1 VRARARYRCA
11 AIVLVLLSV
20 TMCARV
26 EDPGSR
32 ATSPAGPPRIPGG
45 SITVAAAGDISCP
58 PDDSAFEGEDPSEC
72 QQHATAALL
81 GDADAV
87 LALGDLQYPD
97 GTLRTFELGY
107 DVSWGPYADKTYPAA
122 GNHDYHVDGATGYF
136 DYWASKDRPTGG
148 EGSGYYSFDLG
159 SWHLLAL
166 NSECDAVSC
175 EEGSSQNDFLEG
187 DLMRTSQPCLL
198 AFWHHPLFNSGATHG
213 DSAPS
218 GARAFWDDLT
228 AARADIVLNGHEHN
242 YQRYGKQ
249 TGAGRAATEG
259 IRQFVVGTG
268 GKSLYPL
275 LVEKDPHFE
284 AGQATDFGVL
294 KLYLGAGAYSWEFV
308 AIDGTL
314 LDSGGPVP
322 CN

>member
-1 VRARARYRCA
+1 MWV
-11 AIVLVLLSV
+11 VLVVLCL
-20 TMCARV
+20 TMCAQV

-32 ATSPAGPPRIPGG
+32 PTSPVRSPRLPDG

-58 PDDSAFEGEDPSEC
+58 SDDSDFEGEDPSEC

-81 GDADAV
+81 VDADAV
-87 LALGDLQYPD
+87 LVLGDLQYPD
-97 GTLRTFELGY
+97 GTLGTFEAGY
-107 DVSWGPYADKTYPAA
+107 DVSWGRYADKTYPAV
-122 GNHDYHVDGATGYF
+122 GNHEYHVDDAAGYF
-136 DYWASKDRPTGG
+136 DYWAAKGRPTGE

-159 SWHLLAL
+159 SWHLVAL
-166 NSECDAVSC
+166 NSECDPVLC
-175 EEGSSQNDFLEG
+175 EEGSPQDSFLEG
-187 DLMRTSQPCLL
+187 DLMGTSQPCIL

-228 AARADIVLNGHEHN
+228 VAGADIVLNGHEHN

-249 TGAGRAATEG
+249 TGAGRAASEG

-268 GKSLYPL
+268 GKALYPM
-275 LVEKDPHFE
+275 LVEKDPNFE
-284 AGQATDFGVL
+284 AGQASEFGVL
-294 KLYLGAGAYSWEFV
+294 KLHLGEGAYSWEFV
-308 AIDGTL
+308 AIGGTS